1 MAQLDT
7 GLGWSAKDSW
17 LMQGTG
23 VIGRIL
29 GGLNWNIS
37 GFETQQIPVTAPTS
51 IDIIAGGL
59 QYRTYKAGRP
69 GSLATY
75 AAYLSANK
83 PGAIAAYF
91 HDVGSSPF
99 RLIVYVPDQSF
110 VIYYQSQENGSP
122 QGTPVVLTME
132 QTTIGTETVY
142 YCYNQGSASYSAG
155 TFECEIPMFTYNSDR
170 VTCVQTGWPYVVRS
184 ADIELTK
191 DNPGYAVACVA
202 KWRTSAGVTIETPI
216 LISSDS
222 SFSEMTASSQLYF
235 AKYRDR
241 RDGMT
246 FYMGFFQ
253 NVSGAVVSSLPR
265 YDISSPEEPYANLDE
280 IFNLLCAPD
289 QANVLVTE
297 PVDPYDEFPNTGEDA
312 GEVDPNPEDD
322 DIEETDLPT
331 MSFATAGFCRIYRPS
346 FSQVSALASYMWTDQ
361 SFLQTVINHL
371 KQILENPIDAIISL
385 SIVPCVPD
393 VLSDEEVKVMY
404 VPTGVYM
411 PPVQRQFVS
420 VDCGTYTL
428 TEMYG
433 SALDYNPYTSVQLY
447 LPYIGIVQLDTDEV
461 MGKTISIGYRID
473 VVTGVCCA
481 YVKANNDVLYQFSG
495 HCSIH
500 QPITSAD
507 FSGYINAALAAGKLV
522 ASIAAAGAGAPAV
535 AATLAGAPTPSIS
548 GTESKTVETERNPNT
563 GRQITVGTRRQESQ
577 TYNPGASFGEVA
589 TRGVSNTVGAVM
601 NSKTIVQHSGGFSGN
616 SGFLAAVRRPY
627 LIVTR
632 PRIANPENYGKY
644 NGRPSMIYLNLGECT
659 GFTQVQSIQLTGID
673 ATNPELSEIA
683 TLLNSGVIL

>member
-1 MAQLDT
+1 MAQVDT
-7 GLGWSAKDSW
+7 GLGWSAKQDW
-17 LMQGTG
+17 LYPVSGLLCETGSDKITDNPLPQANTLSAIETVGYIGWYNQDGNPIYVADQIGAPPRTAFIYSDNGTYRLALVCASQQPSSSVFRVANSDIRPSNVG
-23 VIGRIL
+23 AASVWANNYHASS
-29 GGLNWNIS
+29 GLYYGTTSMNFGYYW
-37 GFETQQIPVTAPTS
+37 PTS
-51 IDIIAGGL
+51 ISMFGS
-59 QYRTYKAGRP
+59 AGR
-69 GSLATY
+69 L
-75 AAYLSANK
+75 
-83 PGAIAAYF
+83 
-91 HDVGSSPF
+91 
-99 RLIVYVPDQSF
+99 
-110 VIYYQSQENGSP
+110 
-122 QGTPVVLTME
+122 PV
-132 QTTIGTETVY
+132 
-142 YCYNQGSASYSAG
+142 
-155 TFECEIPMFTYNSDR
+155 YNSLNDGLNDM
-170 VTCVQTGWPYVVRS
+170 VTKTP
-184 ADIELTK
+184 INKT
-191 DNPGYAVACVA
+191 NMGYAVACVA
-202 KWRTSAGVTIETPI
+202 KWRTSANVVIQSPI
-216 LISSDS
+216 LISTDS
-222 SFSEMTASSQLYF
+222 GITDMSTSGTYQI
-235 AKYRDR
+235 AKYRTR

-246 FYMGFFQ
+246 FYMSFYQDLPG
-253 NVSGAVVSSLPR
+253 VLTSLVPV

-280 IFNLLCAPD
+280 LFNLICAPD

-297 PVDPYDEFPNTGEDA
+297 TADPYEDFPPTEEDA
-312 GEVDPNPEDD
+312 GDPDPDPEDD
-322 DIEETDLPT
+322 DIEEEDLPT

-361 SFLQTVINHL
+361 NFLQTVINHL

-385 SIVPCVPD
+385 SIVPCIPN
-393 VLSDEEVKVMY
+393 VLTDEEVKVMY

-420 VDCGTYTL
+420 VDCGSYKL

-447 LPYIGIVQLDTDEV
+447 LPYIGVVQLDTDEV

-481 YVKANNDVLYQFSG
+481 YVKANNDILYQFSG

-535 AATLAGAPTPSIS
+535 AATLAGAPSPSIS

-563 GRQITVGTRRQESQ
+563 GRQITVGTRKRESQ

-601 NSKTIVQHSGGFSGN
+601 NSKTIIQHSGGFSGN
-616 SGFLAAVRRPY
+616 SGFMAAVRRPY

-673 ATNPELSEIA
+673 ATNPELSEIV
-683 TLLNSGVIL
+683 TLLNAGVIL